1 MANESF
7 NYERCIE
14 IMDSV
19 VSPQKTELPDIQGK
33 NSSIYE
39 ISQYMMKS
47 TLPVL
52 YRYMPLN
59 LNALS
64 SIINGDVYMV
74 TASKMNDIFEGAA
87 FGTNSSPEMN
97 QHEIQR
103 IQNEI
108 YLKSFSYAKDNN
120 LMWSHYGD
128 AHKGICIGYDF
139 SKVSEEVRQ
148 HLYPVQY
155 SDTRFSFID
164 AERIAAHPF
173 LCLRKSSEWKY
184 EKEFRMIY
192 KKDELTNGNNIIKL
206 DCISEI
212 IFGLRTDSQKIEIVK
227 RLLCSNNK
235 VKLYQTKQEDNSF
248 KLKRIE
254 LDKPCGM
261 TFKELMEGLESLD

>member
-64 SIINGDVYMV
+64 SIVNGDVYMV

-87 FGTNSSPEMN
+87 FGTNSSPEIN

-128 AHKGICIGYDF
+128 AHKGICI
-139 SKVSEEVRQ
+139 
-148 HLYPVQY
+148 
-155 SDTRFSFID
+155 
-164 AERIAAHPF
+164 
-173 LCLRKSSEWKY
+173 
-184 EKEFRMIY
+184 
-192 KKDELTNGNNIIKL
+192 
-206 DCISEI
+206 
-212 IFGLRTDSQKIEIVK
+212 
-227 RLLCSNNK
+227 
-235 VKLYQTKQEDNSF
+235 
-248 KLKRIE
+248 
-254 LDKPCGM
+254 
-261 TFKELMEGLESLD
+261 